1 MELFRRLTP
10 IMRPASRMNKI
21 PPYLFL
27 ELDKLVAKQ
36 REMGRDVISLGI
48 GDPDQPTIP
57 VAVSA
62 LKQSVDNP
70 VTHRYPN
77 YLGSLEFRQAIAR
90 WYHRRFTV
98 DLDSHS
104 EVLGLIGSKEGIA
117 HLIWAMAEPG
127 DVVLLPDPA
136 YPVYYTQTILA
147 GAEPYTLPLTAEH
160 DFLPDLKAIPETIWQ
175 RAKMLWLN
183 YPNNPTGAVA
193 TREFYQDAV
202 DRCLQHGV
210 LLCSDGAYL
219 DIGFEN
225 YQAPSVLEIP
235 GAKDIAIEFYS
246 LSKPFNMTGWRIAA
260 AVGSPKAIEVLGTIK
275 SNLDS
280 GPFTAIQDA
289 AIATLESDP
298 LPFIQSMNALY
309 QERRDLAVRSLQN
322 MGIPMTAPR
331 STFYL
336 WFQAPFGMTSQE
348 ATNYFVQYADVVLT
362 PGEAYGSHGQG
373 WMRISLTMETSRLQE
388 GLERMARAL
397 RDHPPV

>member
-1 MELFRRLTP
+1 
-10 IMRPASRMNKI
+10 MNKI

-27 ELDKLVAKQ
+27 ELDKLIARQ

-48 GDPDQPTIP
+48 GDPDQPTAS
-57 VAVSA
+57 VAVEA
-62 LKQSVDNP
+62 LKRAVDNP
-70 VTHRYPN
+70 ETHRYPN
-77 YLGSLEFRQAIAR
+77 YLGSLDFRTSMAQ
-90 WYHRRFTV
+90 WYHNRFGV
-98 DLDSHS
+98 ELDPRS

-127 DVVLLPDPA
+127 DIVLVPDPA

-147 GAEPYTLPLTAEH
+147 GAEPYALPLTAERQ
-160 DFLPDLKAIPETIWQ
+160 FLPDLSAIPENVWA

-183 YPNNPTGAVA
+183 YPNNPTGAIA
-193 TREFYQDAV
+193 TRDFYEEAV
-202 DRCLQHGV
+202 QLCLKHDV

-219 DIGFEN
+219 DIGFDG
-225 YQAPSVLEIP
+225 YQAPSILEIP
-235 GAKDIAIEFYS
+235 GAKNIAIEFYS

-260 AVGSPKAIEVLGTIK
+260 AVGNPEAIDALGTLK

-289 AIATLESDP
+289 AIATLDSNP
-298 LPFIQSMNALY
+298 IPFIQSMNALY
-309 QERRDLAVRSLQN
+309 QERRDLAVKALNN
-322 MGIPMTAPR
+322 MGIPITPPR

-336 WFQAPFGMTSQE
+336 WFPAPFGMSSQE

-362 PGEAYGSHGQG
+362 PGEAYGDHGRG
-373 WMRISLTMETSRLQE
+373 WMRISLTIDTARLQE
-388 GLERMARAL
+388 GLDRMARAL

>member
-1 MELFRRLTP
+1 MMRR
-10 IMRPASRMNKI
+10 ASRMNKI

-27 ELDKLVAKQ
+27 ELDKLIARQ

-48 GDPDQPTIP
+48 GDPDQPTAS
-57 VAVSA
+57 VAVDA
-62 LKQSVDNP
+62 LKRAVDNP
-70 VTHRYPN
+70 ETHRYPN
-77 YLGSLEFRQAIAR
+77 YLGSLDFRTSMAR
-90 WYHRRFTV
+90 WYHNRFGV
-98 DLDSHS
+98 ELDPRS

-127 DVVLLPDPA
+127 DIVLVPDPA

-147 GAEPYTLPLTAEH
+147 GAEPYALPLTAERQ
-160 DFLPDLKAIPETIWQ
+160 FLPDLSAIPENVWA

-183 YPNNPTGAVA
+183 YPNNPTGAIA
-193 TREFYQDAV
+193 TRDFYEEAV
-202 DRCLQHGV
+202 QLCLKHDV

-219 DIGFEN
+219 DIGFDG
-225 YQAPSVLEIP
+225 YQAPSILEIP
-235 GAKDIAIEFYS
+235 GAKNIAIEFYS

-260 AVGSPKAIEVLGTIK
+260 AVGNPEAIDALGTLK

-289 AIATLESDP
+289 AIATLDSNP
-298 LPFIQSMNALY
+298 IPFIQSMNALY
-309 QERRDLAVRSLQN
+309 QERRDLAVKALNN
-322 MGIPMTAPR
+322 MGIPITPPR

-336 WFQAPFGMTSQE
+336 WFPAPFGMSSQE

-362 PGEAYGSHGQG
+362 PGEAYGDHGRG
-373 WMRISLTMETSRLQE
+373 WMRISLTIDTARLEE
-388 GLERMARAL
+388 GLDRMARAL